1 MKSREKVLFV
11 VVSLLLVGVIILAV
25 LLFNSKNSNKKKIDK
40 LQEQVS
46 NMTTNNNE
54 LNDKIKEL
62 ENNSS
67 NKKSGTCTYT
77 KTYLFIDYL
86 DYQGD
91 VPTDK
96 YIIVDIFQSRTPE
109 IIKYNSSEFNI
120 DFANN
125 KYYEFTFKASLLDG
139 QINKESLIDVKPTD
153 RLGLDQVQENCLD
166 NMD

>member
-1 MKSREKVLFV
+1 MKSRDKVLFV

-25 LLFNSKNSNKKKIDK
+25 LFFNSKNSNKKKIDK

-54 LNDKIKEL
+54 LNDKIKKL
-62 ENNSS
+62 ENNSG
-67 NKKSGTCTYT
+67 KKSGTCTYT

-91 VPTDK
+91 GPTDK

-139 QINKESLIDVKPTD
+139 QINKESLVDVKQTD
-153 RLGLDQVQENCLD
+153 RLGLDQIQENCLD

>member
-54 LNDKIKEL
+54 LNDKIKKL
-62 ENNSS
+62 ENNSG
-67 NKKSGTCTYT
+67 KKSGTCTYT

-91 VPTDK
+91 VPNDK

-139 QINKESLIDVKPTD
+139 QINKESLIDVKTTD

>member
-62 ENNSS
+62 ENNSG
-67 NKKSGTCTYT
+67 KKSGTCTYT

-91 VPTDK
+91 VPNDK

-139 QINKESLIDVKPTD
+139 QINKESLIDVKPTN

>member
-1 MKSREKVLFV
+1 MKSREKILYV

-25 LLFNSKNSNKKKIDK
+25 LLFNNKNNNKKEIDK

-54 LNDKIKEL
+54 LNDKIKDF

-77 KTYLFIDYL
+77 KTYLFVDYL

-96 YIIVDIFQSRTPE
+96 YIIVDQFQSRTPE
-109 IIKYNSSEFNI
+109 IIKYNNSEINI
-120 DFANN
+120 DFVNN

>member
-62 ENNSS
+62 ENNSG
-67 NKKSGTCTYT
+67 KKSGTCTYT

-109 IIKYNSSEFNI
+109 IIKYNSSEFNV

-139 QINKESLIDVKPTD
+139 QINKESLIDVKLTD

>member
-54 LNDKIKEL
+54 LNDKIKKL
-62 ENNSS
+62 ENNSG
-67 NKKSGTCTYT
+67 KKSGTCTYT

-91 VPTDK
+91 VPNDK

-139 QINKESLIDVKPTD
+139 QINKESLIDVKLTD

>member
-25 LLFNSKNSNKKKIDK
+25 LLFNSKNSNKKEIDK

-62 ENNSS
+62 ENNSG
-67 NKKSGTCTYT
+67 KKSGTCTYT

>member
-11 VVSLLLVGVIILAV
+11 VASLLLVGVIILAV

-54 LNDKIKEL
+54 LNDKIKKL
-62 ENNSS
+62 ENNSG
-67 NKKSGTCTYT
+67 KKSGTCTYT

-120 DFANN
+120 VFANN

-153 RLGLDQVQENCLD
+153 RLGLDQVQENCLE

>member
-25 LLFNSKNSNKKKIDK
+25 LLFNSKNSNKKEIDK

-62 ENNSS
+62 ENNSG
-67 NKKSGTCTYT
+67 KKSGTCTYT

-109 IIKYNSSEFNI
+109 IIKYNSSEFNV

>member
-25 LLFNSKNSNKKKIDK
+25 LLFNSKNSNKKEIDK

-62 ENNSS
+62 ENNSG
-67 NKKSGTCTYT
+67 KKSGTCTYT

-153 RLGLDQVQENCLD
+153 RLGLDQVQENWLD

>member
-1 MKSREKVLFV
+1 MKSRKKILYV
-11 VVSLLLVGVIILAV
+11 VISLLLVGVIILAV

-46 NMTTNNNE
+46 NMTTNNNK

-62 ENNSS
+62 ENNSG
-67 NKKSGTCTYT
+67 KKSGTCTYT

-139 QINKESLIDVKPTD
+139 QINKESLIDVKTTD

>member
-62 ENNSS
+62 ENNSG
-67 NKKSGTCTYT
+67 KKSGTCTYT

-139 QINKESLIDVKPTD
+139 QINKESLIDVKLTD

>member
-62 ENNSS
+62 ENNSG
-67 NKKSGTCTYT
+67 KKSGTCTYT

-109 IIKYNSSEFNI
+109 IIKYNSSEFNV

-139 QINKESLIDVKPTD
+139 QINKESLIDVKSTD

>member
-54 LNDKIKEL
+54 LNDKIKKL
-62 ENNSS
+62 ENNSG
-67 NKKSGTCTYT
+67 KKSGTCTYT

-139 QINKESLIDVKPTD
+139 QINKESLIDVKLTD

>member
-54 LNDKIKEL
+54 LNDKIKKL
-62 ENNSS
+62 ENNSG
-67 NKKSGTCTYT
+67 KKSGTCTYT

-91 VPTDK
+91 VPNDK
-96 YIIVDIFQSRTPE
+96 YIIVDIFKSRTPE

-139 QINKESLIDVKPTD
+139 QINKESLIDVKLTD

>member
-11 VVSLLLVGVIILAV
+11 VASLLLVGVIILAV

-54 LNDKIKEL
+54 LNDKIKKL
-62 ENNSS
+62 ENNSG
-67 NKKSGTCTYT
+67 KKSGTCTYT

-120 DFANN
+120 GFANN

-139 QINKESLIDVKPTD
+139 QINKESLIDIKPTD
-153 RLGLDQVQENCLD
+153 RLGLDQVQENCLE

>member
-62 ENNSS
+62 ENNSG
-67 NKKSGTCTYT
+67 KKSGTCTYT

-109 IIKYNSSEFNI
+109 IIKYNSNEFNI

>member
-54 LNDKIKEL
+54 LNNKIKKL
-62 ENNSS
+62 ENNSG
-67 NKKSGTCTYT
+67 KKSGTCTYT

-91 VPTDK
+91 VPNDK

-139 QINKESLIDVKPTD
+139 QINKESLIDVKLTD